1 MSATSIRP
9 DALGTARVVPGPHAP
24 PPLPFPA
31 RPAGGSGAA
40 GPALVPDPRP
50 GGPAP
55 GGPTPGAGIK
65 PVPTPFPGPIPG
77 AARWQLR
84 HWLTALSFL
93 VAVVVPVACAAWYL
107 FARAQDQYWS
117 HLGFAIR
124 GEAAPTALDGMAGLA
139 ALAGASSSDSAI
151 LEEFLRSTALVTRID
166 ARLGL
171 RHRWQRSGDPVFG
184 FAGSATED
192 LVRYWPRMVRLSTR
206 PGSGLIGVRVAA
218 FSPQDAAAIATAIR
232 EESAGL
238 VNDLSRAARDDAL
251 RLGTEELVRTIDRL
265 TVARQAMATFRAESR
280 VVDPA
285 ADLSGEMNV
294 VGDLQRRLSEEMV
307 TLDMLRRDAAGLR
320 ASRNSDVA
328 AARMAQTERRIAVIR
343 DRITAEREKFGGL
356 ADRDY
361 AQLVTRFEALSVEL
375 DFAQQSYVAALA
387 ALDVARAEA
396 RRQARYLAVYEAPQ
410 AAEAS
415 RGPRRALILASVAA
429 VALLLWSVAVLGAY
443 GLRDRM

>member
-1 MSATSIRP
+1 MSATPIRP
-9 DALGTARVVPGPHAP
+9 DAPGMARVVPGPHAP
-24 PPLPFPA
+24 PPLPFPG
-31 RPAGGSGAA
+31 RPAGGGGGHVAPVA

-50 GGPAP
+50 GAPAP
-55 GGPTPGAGIK
+55 GGGNKPALTPVPGAI
-65 PVPTPFPGPIPG
+65 PGP
-77 AARWQLR
+77 ARWQMR

-93 VAVVVPVACAAWYL
+93 VAVAVPVALAAWYL
-107 FARAQDQYWS
+107 FARAQDQYRS

-124 GEAAPTALDGMAGLA
+124 GETAAAALDGMAGLA

-171 RHRWQRSGDPVFG
+171 RDRWRRSGDPVFSY
-184 FAGSATED
+184 AGASTED

-206 PGSGLIGVRVAA
+206 PGSGLIGVSVAA
-218 FSPQDAAAIATAIR
+218 FTPQDAAAIATAIR
-232 EESAGL
+232 VESEGL

-251 RLGTEELVRTIDRL
+251 RQGTEELVRTIDRL

-280 VVDPA
+280 IVDPA
-285 ADLSGEMNV
+285 ADLSGEMTV
-294 VGDLQRRLSEEMV
+294 LGDLQRRLSEELV

-328 AARMAQTERRIAVIR
+328 AARMSQTERRIAVIR

-361 AQLVTRFEALSVEL
+361 AQLITRFEALSVEL

-387 ALDVARAEA
+387 ALDVARIEA
-396 RRQARYLAVYEAPQ
+396 RRQARYLAVYETPQ

-415 RGPRRALILASVAA
+415 RSPRRAVILASVAA
-429 VALLLWSVAVLGAY
+429 VAVLLWSVAVLGAY